1 MQFYLLSFSI
11 MFSSIMYIIHI
22 VAYISTSFL
31 SVAEQYSILYIYPIL
46 FIHSSTDEYLGCL
59 HPLAIVN
66 SAAMNKYVHV
76 FVGVLIF
83 NSLGYTARCGIVE
96 SYDNSMFNL
105 LRNCQTFSTV
115 AAHFTFL
122 PAIYEC
128 SNYTTSLPPT
138 LKFHFYYSHPSEYEM
153 VSYSSFDLYFPND

>member
-1 MQFYLLSFSI
+1 MRFYLLSFSI
-11 MFSSIMYIIHI
+11 MFSRIMCIIHN
-22 VAYISTSFL
+22 VAYISSWFL
-31 SVAEQYSILYIYPIL
+31 SVAEQYSVLCIYPIL
-46 FIHSSTDEYLGCL
+46 FIHSPTDEHLGCFQ
-59 HPLAIVN
+59 PLAILN
-66 SAAMNKYVHV
+66 SAAMNKCVHI

-83 NSLGYTARCGIVE
+83 NSLGYAARCGTVE
-96 SYDNSMFNL
+96 SYDNSMLNL

-122 PAIYEC
+122 PAMYEC